1 MARFLTKSEVAPE
14 LQTGDL
20 IEYRTDKGFKQN
32 IIVIQAGS
40 KFIYQFMGE
49 RVTYNQLKEYMKN
62 PDFKII
68 KPKK

>member
-1 MARFLTKSEVAPE
+1 MARFLTKSEVAPK
-14 LQTGDL
+14 LRNGDI
-20 IEYRTDKGFKQN
+20 IEYRTDEGLKQI
-32 IIVIQAGS
+32 IIVIQAAK